1 MSAPFRAAI
10 TVRFGD
16 VDRAGIVYF
25 PRFLNYIHIALE
37 EFFSKV
43 VGIDY
48 PMLIQEHNLAFPTV
62 HLEMD
67 FIRPLRY
74 GDRVGIEVEPE
85 KLGRTSVTWCYRLY
99 RPGEDEPAAV
109 GRQVT
114 VNTKMDTFEKF
125 EIPDW
130 LREKLTTS

>member
-1 MSAPFRAAI
+1 MTSSFRATI

-37 EFFSKV
+37 EYFSKV

-48 PMLIQEHNLAFPTV
+48 PVLIKEHRLAYPTV

-67 FIRPLRY
+67 FMRPLRY
-74 GDRVGIEVEPE
+74 GDRVGVEVKPE
-85 KLGRTSVTWCYRLY
+85 KIGTTSVTWTYRLF

-114 VNTKMDTFEKF
+114 VNTNMDTFEKF
-125 EIPDW
+125 EIPEW
-130 LREKLTTS
+130 LRKRLVT